1 MISSLEI
8 LSACQG
14 SLFLREHISRLF
26 DAGTLFDDVLFESFC
41 IVV

>member
-1 MISSLEI
+1 MISRLEI

-14 SLFLREHISRLF
+14 SLFLREHISGLL
-26 DAGTLFDDVLFESFC
+26 DASTLFDDVLFESFC